1 MSEIFEK
8 FMEHIVS
15 YDLQVE
21 CAMSGDL
28 DAKIVLVGEYPGEQ
42 EIAFNKPFVGA
53 SGKVLTN
60 ALRGV
65 GITMADC
72 YATNLIKRRVTS
84 QTAVS
89 NMEYELWKEA
99 LEYELSLLKGPEVIV
114 VLGNSAMT
122 ALLGFDG
129 ITKYR
134 GSVYHYKGCKV
145 VVVNNPAVVVRMPEN
160 EIIFKMDIQRVK
172 QVLVGDYRPVI
183 IKEIINPSYLEAIA
197 YIDSIKHQH
206 KKFAMDIETIG
217 GETACI
223 GLAHSKNEAMCINFR
238 DNEGNRFNVLEEYNI
253 IRKFLDLCDDPTTF
267 VIAQNGNFD
276 SYFMGYKDHAR
287 FKVDFDTLLA
297 HHTLYPRLPHN
308 LGFLTSQYTDHPYY
322 KDEIDT
328 YKEDGD
334 IDSFWRYNCKDCAIT
349 FAIAE
354 KLEEELKAQ
363 TLWDFFMDHVMFIHP
378 NLTEATVTGVA
389 VDVTL
394 KERIKEEL
402 KVELETHYEAFQ
414 SAVRKATND
423 ITSVVNP
430 SSPKQMAQLFY
441 DKLKCKA
448 VSRSTAAPIREG
460 WLKDPRCS
468 PEVRDV
474 IITLNRFAEEQ
485 KFYSTYAN
493 VKLDEDGRFRSEWK
507 QYGTTQAPGR
517 LSSAQTLWGSGGN
530 SQNLPK
536 RAYDM
541 YVADEGCVFIYFDL
555 AQAEARYVGWDA
567 NIEQWKHDFELART
581 TGDFD
586 AHRSLAATMFKIPY
600 DDVPREDE
608 NETGEHTIRWIAKRC
623 RHGLNY
629 RMHIGRLA
637 QTTGMSHGQAASN
650 YYTYHRTNPELQ
662 IWWKKLE
669 SVVKKTRMLHNSLGR
684 RLLFLE
690 RLEGDALDAIVAFRP
705 QSTIGD
711 KVSRVWAQ
719 CHADDRWDKSK
730 ARIAIN
736 VHDALWGISTPE
748 FAHTALSIMKAY
760 AEQPVMVTSIVT
772 NKTEPMIIPADL
784 KISDTSIEGPRSMA
798 NMKKIKLEAA
808 RL

>member
-8 FMEHIVS
+8 FAAHIAS
-15 YDLQVE
+15 YNLQVD

-28 DAKIVLVGEYPGEQ
+28 DAKIVLIGEYPGEQ
-42 EIAFNKPFVGA
+42 EVAFNKPFVGA
-53 SGKVLTN
+53 SGKILTS
-60 ALRGV
+60 ALRAQ

-72 YATNLIKRRVTS
+72 YATNLVKRRVTA
-84 QTAVS
+84 QTPVS
-89 NMEYELWKEA
+89 NMEFELWKEA
-99 LEYELSLLKGPEVIV
+99 LQYELSLLKGPEVIV
-114 VLGNSAMT
+114 VLGNSPMA

-134 GSVYHYKGCKV
+134 GSVYHYNGYKV
-145 VVVNNPAVVVRMPEN
+145 VVANNPAVVVRMPEN
-160 EIIFKMDIQRVK
+160 EIIFKMDIARVK
-172 QVLVGDYRPVI
+172 QVYVGDYRPVI
-183 IKEIINPSYLEAIA
+183 INEIINPTFDEAMD
-197 YIDSIKHQH
+197 YIKAIKYTH
-206 KKFAMDIETIG
+206 KKFATDIETIG

-223 GLAHSKNEAMCINFR
+223 GLAYRADEAMCINFR
-238 DNEGNRFNVLEEYNI
+238 DNNDNRFTVAEEYQLLMA
-253 IRKFLDLCDDPTTF
+253 FLDLCDDPTTF

-349 FAIAE
+349 FAIAAKQE
-354 KLEEELKAQ
+354 KELKEQ
-363 TLWDFFMDHVMFIHP
+363 GLWDFFIDHVMFIHP
-378 NLTEATVTGVA
+378 NLAEATVTGVA
-389 VDVTL
+389 VDL
-394 KERIKEEL
+394 QRKEQLIKELREEL
-402 KVELETHYEAFQ
+402 SKHYEDFENC
-414 SAVRKATND
+414 VRKATGD
-423 ITSVVNP
+423 FTRVVNP
-430 SSPKQMAQLFY
+430 SSPKQLAQLFF
-441 DKLKCKA
+441 DDLKCKA
-448 VSRSTAAPIREG
+448 TSRSTAAPIRET
-460 WLKDPRCS
+460 WLKDPRVDS
-468 PEVRDV
+468 NIRDL
-474 IITLNRFAEEQ
+474 IISLNRYAEEQ
-485 KFYSTYAN
+485 KFFSTYAN

-507 QYGTTQAPGR
+507 QYGTTSAPGR

-530 SQNLPK
+530 SQNFPK

-555 AQAEARYVGWDA
+555 SQAEARYVAWDA
-567 NIEQWKHDFELART
+567 NIEQWKTDFELART
-581 TGDFD
+581 TGEYD
-586 AHRSLAATMFKIPY
+586 AHRALAATMFKIPY
-600 DDVPREDE
+600 EEVPKEDE
-608 NETGEHTIRWIAKRC
+608 LPNGEHSIRWIAKRC

-662 IWWKKLE
+662 LWWKKLE
-669 SVVKKTRMLHNSLGR
+669 SVVKKSRMLYNSMGR

-760 AEQPVMVTSIVT
+760 AEQPIMVNSIMT

-784 KISDTSIEGPRSMA
+784 KISDLSIDGPRSMA